1 MSEMRDEMIR
11 TLDRV
16 VEDVLT
22 LAEREKADGGGT
34 SEKLWNALVEQGFAA
49 IGEADGEIGFADTM
63 ALIQRAAYHA
73 APVPLGE
80 TIMARR
86 LLARAGIAPP
96 DGAITLVPP
105 AASGAPV
112 GKHAGV
118 PFGRTCAHAVVAS
131 GAKLQL
137 LSIAGAIAH
146 ESINQ
151 AGEARDDIDTSKAEV
166 VAQAQFPNAARTLQL
181 EGALLRTV
189 QLSGALERALE
200 HCMTWVN
207 DRVQFGRPIAR
218 FQAMQHAMAVMASEV
233 AAANAATDM
242 AVEKSIGSADWFAV
256 AVAKSRAGEAAGR
269 VANGAHAAFGAMG
282 FTREHQLHY
291 TTRRLWAWRDDFGSE
306 VVWQTELG
314 RAMATAGGRGLWREL
329 TAHG

>member
-1 MSEMRDEMIR
+1 MSDMREEMIR

-16 VEDVLT
+16 VEDILT
-22 LAEREKADGGGT
+22 PAEREKADGGGT
-34 SEKLWNALVEQGFAA
+34 SDKLWAALVEQGFTA

-63 ALIQRAAYHA
+63 ALVQRSGYHA
-73 APVPLGE
+73 VPVPLGE

-86 LLARAGIAPP
+86 LLARAGIALP
-96 DGAITLVPP
+96 DGAVTLVPP
-105 AASGAPV
+105 AAAGAPAA
-112 GKHAGV
+112 KHASV
-118 PFGRTCAHAVVAS
+118 PFGRGCMHAVVAA
-131 GAKLQL
+131 GPELQL
-137 LSIAGAIAH
+137 LAIDGAVAS
-146 ESINQ
+146 EGINQ
-151 AGEARDDIDTSKAEV
+151 AGEARDDIDVSKTTV
-166 VAQAQFPNAARTLQL
+166 VAKAQFPNAARTLQL

-189 QLSGALERALE
+189 QLSGALERTLE

-291 TTRRLWAWRDDFGSE
+291 ATRRLWSWRDDFGSE
-306 VVWQTELG
+306 VVWQTEIG
-314 RAMATAGGRGLWREL
+314 RAMAGAGGRGLWREL
-329 TAHG
+329 TAQG